1 MYQNNILYSGFMF
14 KTKSLVLYKN
24 QPALLQEVSTDKY
37 TILYCTDLPSPG
49 GKPAQ
54 FATQKVREKDIEL
67 LFETSSGEKTL
78 LVQLLQISEDA
89 KAMQKRIEPIYEL
102 LSEDEDSFT
111 TPVSFADLQDYADV
125 KTAQDSWILYKALKN
140 TMFFTEQAPLSF
152 MVQTKEVIA
161 RQEEKNKAKEAEQ
174 EIRSAFIRRLKAKKL
189 DLPAD
194 AQLMQDVEALAL
206 GQSDKSKTMK
216 EAGFTE
222 TPEKAHKL
230 LLDTGVWTVTK
241 NPYPTRWGLST
252 QSATQRLAPPP
263 EEERITLEQEAY
275 AIDNQWSTDPD
286 DAIAFDGQ
294 YVWVHIADPAS
305 SVYPDSPID
314 IAARHRG
321 ATLYIPEG
329 AVRMLAEDSL
339 EDYALGLT
347 TLSRALSF
355 CIELDE
361 NGAVLSCKVLKTLVK
376 VKRYTYEEAN
386 IQKDSPQLAPLYAI
400 ARRNEQRRLK
410 AGAVS
415 ITLPEVHISVTDGIV
430 NISPALSWESNNV
443 VREFMLLAGEAVAK
457 FAFKN
462 GIPFPFVSQE
472 KPDLPTN
479 ILDGYAGQYQLRRCM
494 RSRSLGVTPMQHAG
508 LGLGMYTQVT
518 SPLRRYSDLVA
529 HQQLRA
535 FIDGRPLLNK
545 DTMLERIAAGD
556 AAAGASVKA
565 ERKSNLHW
573 TLVYLTQN
581 PQWEGDAVVVEL
593 KGKQALCLIPSLA
606 QETLLTPSRT
616 VALNDTIKVRAGNI
630 DIPTLSVNFISL

>member
-1 MYQNNILYSGFMF
+1 MF

-37 TILYCTDLPSPG
+37 TILYCTALPSPG

-54 FATQKVREKDIEL
+54 FTTQKVREKDIEL
-67 LFETSSGEKTL
+67 LFETTSGEKTL
-78 LVQLLQISEDA
+78 LVQLLQVTEDA
-89 KAMQKRIEPIYEL
+89 KAMQERIEPLYEL
-102 LSEDEDSFT
+102 LSEEEDSFT

-125 KTAQDSWILYKALKN
+125 KTAQDSWLLYKALKN
-140 TMFFTEQAPLSF
+140 TLFFTEQAPLSF

-161 RQEEKNKAKEAEQ
+161 RQEEKNKAKEAEL
-174 EIRSAFIRRLKAKKL
+174 ENRSAFIQRLKAKKL
-189 DLPAD
+189 NLPAD

-347 TLSRALSF
+347 PLSRALSF
-355 CIELDE
+355 CIELDK

-376 VKRYTYEEAN
+376 VKRYTYEEAD

-400 ARRNEQRRLK
+400 ARKNEQRRLK

>member
-1 MYQNNILYSGFMF
+1 MF

-37 TILYCTDLPSPG
+37 TILYCTALPSPG

-54 FATQKVREKDIEL
+54 FTTQKVREKDIEL
-67 LFETSSGEKTL
+67 LFETTSGEKTL
-78 LVQLLQISEDA
+78 LVQLLRVSEDA
-89 KAMQKRIEPIYEL
+89 KAMQERIEPLYEL
-102 LSEDEDSFT
+102 LSEEEDSFT

-125 KTAQDSWILYKALKN
+125 KNAQDSWVLYKALKN
-140 TMFFTEQAPLSF
+140 TLFFTEQDSLSF
-152 MVQTKEVIA
+152 MLQTKEVIA
-161 RQEEKNKAKEAEQ
+161 RQEEKNKAKEVEQ

-189 DLPAD
+189 NLPAD

-347 TLSRALSF
+347 PLSRALSF

-376 VKRYTYEEAN
+376 VKRYTYEEADM
-386 IQKDSPQLAPLYAI
+386 QKDSPQLAPLYTI

>member
-1 MYQNNILYSGFMF
+1 MF

-37 TILYCTDLPSPG
+37 TILYCTALPSPG

-67 LFETSSGEKTL
+67 LFETTSGEKTL
-78 LVQLLQISEDA
+78 LVQLLQVTEDA
-89 KAMQKRIEPIYEL
+89 KAMQERIEPLYEL
-102 LSEDEDSFT
+102 LSEEEDSFT

-140 TMFFTEQAPLSF
+140 TLFFTEQAPLSF

-161 RQEEKNKAKEAEQ
+161 RQEEKNKAKEVEQ
-174 EIRSAFIRRLKAKKL
+174 EIRSAFIQRLKAKKL
-189 DLPAD
+189 NLPAD

-347 TLSRALSF
+347 PLSRALSF

-376 VKRYTYEEAN
+376 VKRYTYEEADM
-386 IQKDSPQLAPLYAI
+386 QKDSPQLAPLYAI

-581 PQWEGDAVVVEL
+581 PQWEGDAVVVDL

>member
-1 MYQNNILYSGFMF
+1 MF

-37 TILYCTDLPSPG
+37 TILYCTALPSPG

-67 LFETSSGEKTL
+67 LFETTSGEKTL
-78 LVQLLQISEDA
+78 LVQLLQVSEDA
-89 KAMQKRIEPIYEL
+89 KAMQEHIEPLYEL
-102 LSEDEDSFT
+102 LSEEEDSFT

-125 KTAQDSWILYKALKN
+125 KTAQDSWLLYKALKN
-140 TMFFTEQAPLSF
+140 TLFFTEQAPLSF

-161 RQEEKNKAKEAEQ
+161 RQEEKNRAKEAEL
-174 EIRSAFIRRLKAKKL
+174 ENRSAFIQRLKAKKL

-347 TLSRALSF
+347 PLSRALSF

-376 VKRYTYEEAN
+376 VKRYTYEEADM
-386 IQKDSPQLAPLYAI
+386 QKDSPQLAPLYAI

-430 NISPALSWESNNV
+430 NISPALSFESNNV

-593 KGKQALCLIPSLA
+593 KGKQALCLIPYLA

>member
-1 MYQNNILYSGFMF
+1 MF

-37 TILYCTDLPSPG
+37 TILYCTALPSPG

-67 LFETSSGEKTL
+67 LFETTSGEKTL
-78 LVQLLQISEDA
+78 LVQLLQVSEDA
-89 KAMQKRIEPIYEL
+89 KAMQERIEPLYEL

-125 KTAQDSWILYKALKN
+125 KTAQDSWLLYKALKN
-140 TMFFTEQAPLSF
+140 TLFFTEQAPLSF

-161 RQEEKNKAKEAEQ
+161 RQEEKNKAKEVEQ

-189 DLPAD
+189 NLPAD

-347 TLSRALSF
+347 PLSRALSF

-376 VKRYTYEEAN
+376 VKRYTYEEADM
-386 IQKDSPQLAPLYAI
+386 QKDSPQLAPLYAI

-573 TLVYLTQN
+573 ILVYLTQN

>member
-1 MYQNNILYSGFMF
+1 MF

-140 TMFFTEQAPLSF
+140 TLFFTEQDSLSF

-161 RQEEKNKAKEAEQ
+161 RQEEKNRAKEAEL
-174 EIRSAFIRRLKAKKL
+174 ENRSAFIRRLKAKKL

-314 IAARHRG
+314 IAARYRG

-347 TLSRALSF
+347 PLSRALSF

-376 VKRYTYEEAN
+376 VKRYTYEEAD

-430 NISPALSWESNNV
+430 NISPALSFESNNV

>member
-1 MYQNNILYSGFMF
+1 MF

-37 TILYCTDLPSPG
+37 TILYCTALPSPG

-54 FATQKVREKDIEL
+54 FTTQKVREKDIEL
-67 LFETSSGEKTL
+67 LFETTSREKTL
-78 LVQLLQISEDA
+78 LVQLLQVSEDA
-89 KAMQKRIEPIYEL
+89 KAMQERIEPLYEL
-102 LSEDEDSFT
+102 LSEEEDSFT

-125 KTAQDSWILYKALKN
+125 KTAQDSWLLYKALKN
-140 TMFFTEQAPLSF
+140 TLFFTEQDSLSF
-152 MVQTKEVIA
+152 MLQTKEVIA
-161 RQEEKNKAKEAEQ
+161 RQEEKNKAKEVEQ

-347 TLSRALSF
+347 PLSRALSF

-376 VKRYTYEEAN
+376 VKRYTYEEAD

>member
-1 MYQNNILYSGFMF
+1 MF

-37 TILYCTDLPSPG
+37 TILYCTALPSPG

-54 FATQKVREKDIEL
+54 FTTQKVREKDIEL
-67 LFETSSGEKTL
+67 LFETTSGEKTL
-78 LVQLLQISEDA
+78 LVQLLRVSEDA
-89 KAMQKRIEPIYEL
+89 KAMQERIEPLYEL
-102 LSEDEDSFT
+102 LSEEEDSFT

-125 KTAQDSWILYKALKN
+125 KTAQDSWLLYKALKN
-140 TMFFTEQAPLSF
+140 TLFFTEQDSLSF
-152 MVQTKEVIA
+152 MLQTKEVIA
-161 RQEEKNKAKEAEQ
+161 RQEEKNRAKEAEL
-174 EIRSAFIRRLKAKKL
+174 ENRSAFIQRLKAKKL
-189 DLPAD
+189 NLPAD

-347 TLSRALSF
+347 PLSRALSF
-355 CIELDE
+355 CIELDK

-376 VKRYTYEEAN
+376 VKRYTYEEADM
-386 IQKDSPQLAPLYAI
+386 QKDSPQLAPLYAI

-606 QETLLTPSRT
+606 QETVLTPSRT

>member
-1 MYQNNILYSGFMF
+1 MF

-294 YVWVHIADPAS
+294 HVWVHIADPAS

-347 TLSRALSF
+347 PLSRALSF

-376 VKRYTYEEAN
+376 VKRYTYEEADM
-386 IQKDSPQLAPLYAI
+386 QKDSPQLAPLYTI

>member
-1 MYQNNILYSGFMF
+1 MF

-37 TILYCTDLPSPG
+37 TILYCTALPSPG

-67 LFETSSGEKTL
+67 LFETTSGEKTL
-78 LVQLLQISEDA
+78 LVQLLQVSEDA
-89 KAMQKRIEPIYEL
+89 KAMQERIEPLYEL
-102 LSEDEDSFT
+102 LSEEEDSFT

-125 KTAQDSWILYKALKN
+125 KTAQDSWLLYKALKN
-140 TMFFTEQAPLSF
+140 TLFFTEQDSLSF

-161 RQEEKNKAKEAEQ
+161 RQEEKNRAKEAEL
-174 EIRSAFIRRLKAKKL
+174 ENRSAFIQRLKAKKL
-189 DLPAD
+189 NLPAD

-347 TLSRALSF
+347 PLSRALSF

-376 VKRYTYEEAN
+376 VKRYTYEEADM
-386 IQKDSPQLAPLYAI
+386 QKDSPQLAPLYAI
-400 ARRNEQRRLK
+400 ARKNEQRRLK

>member
-1 MYQNNILYSGFMF
+1 MF

-37 TILYCTDLPSPG
+37 TILYCTALPSPG

-67 LFETSSGEKTL
+67 LFETTSGEKTL
-78 LVQLLQISEDA
+78 LVQLLQVSEDA
-89 KAMQKRIEPIYEL
+89 KAMQERIEPIYEL
-102 LSEDEDSFT
+102 LSEEEDSFT
-111 TPVSFADLQDYADV
+111 TPVSFVDLQDYADV
-125 KTAQDSWILYKALKN
+125 KTAQDSWLLYKALKN
-140 TMFFTEQAPLSF
+140 TLFFTEQDSLSF
-152 MVQTKEVIA
+152 MLQTKEVIA
-161 RQEEKNKAKEAEQ
+161 RQEEKNRAKEAEL
-174 EIRSAFIRRLKAKKL
+174 ENRSAFIQRLKAKKL

-294 YVWVHIADPAS
+294 HVWVHIADPAS

-347 TLSRALSF
+347 PLSRALSF

-376 VKRYTYEEAN
+376 VKRYTYEEADM
-386 IQKDSPQLAPLYAI
+386 QKDSPQLAPLYTI

>member
-1 MYQNNILYSGFMF
+1 MF

-37 TILYCTDLPSPG
+37 TILYCTALPSPG

-54 FATQKVREKDIEL
+54 FTTQKVREKDIEL
-67 LFETSSGEKTL
+67 LFETTSGEKTL
-78 LVQLLQISEDA
+78 LVQLLQVTEDA
-89 KAMQKRIEPIYEL
+89 KAMQERIEPIYEL

-125 KTAQDSWILYKALKN
+125 KTAQDSWLLYKALKN
-140 TMFFTEQAPLSF
+140 TLFFTEQDSLSF

-161 RQEEKNKAKEAEQ
+161 RQEEKNRAKEAEQ

-294 YVWVHIADPAS
+294 HVWVHIADPAS

-347 TLSRALSF
+347 PLSRALSF

-376 VKRYTYEEAN
+376 VKRYTYEEADM
-386 IQKDSPQLAPLYAI
+386 QKDSPQLAPLYAI

>member
-1 MYQNNILYSGFMF
+1 MF

-37 TILYCTDLPSPG
+37 TILYCTALPSPG

-67 LFETSSGEKTL
+67 LFETTSGEKTL
-78 LVQLLQISEDA
+78 LVQLLQVSEDA
-89 KAMQKRIEPIYEL
+89 KAMQERIEPIYEL

-140 TMFFTEQAPLSF
+140 TLFFTEQAPLSF

-347 TLSRALSF
+347 PLSRALSF

-376 VKRYTYEEAN
+376 VKRYTYEEAD

-606 QETLLTPSRT
+606 QETLLTLSRT

>member
-1 MYQNNILYSGFMF
+1 MF
-14 KTKSLVLYKN
+14 KTNSLVLYKN

-294 YVWVHIADPAS
+294 HVWVHIADPAS

-347 TLSRALSF
+347 PLSRALSF

-376 VKRYTYEEAN
+376 VKRYTYEEADM
-386 IQKDSPQLAPLYAI
+386 QKDSPQLAPLYAI

>member
-1 MYQNNILYSGFMF
+1 MF

-140 TMFFTEQAPLSF
+140 TLFFTEQAPLSF

-347 TLSRALSF
+347 PLSRALSF

-376 VKRYTYEEAN
+376 VKRYTYEEAD

-462 GIPFPFVSQE
+462 SIPFPFVSQE

>member
-1 MYQNNILYSGFMF
+1 MF

-376 VKRYTYEEAN
+376 VKRYTYEEAD
-386 IQKDSPQLAPLYAI
+386 IQKDSPQLAPLYVI

>member
-1 MYQNNILYSGFMF
+1 MF

-37 TILYCTDLPSPG
+37 TILYCTALPSPG

-54 FATQKVREKDIEL
+54 FTTQKVREKDIEL
-67 LFETSSGEKTL
+67 LFETTSGEKTL
-78 LVQLLQISEDA
+78 LVQLLQVSEDA
-89 KAMQKRIEPIYEL
+89 KAMQERIEPLYEL
-102 LSEDEDSFT
+102 LSEEEDSFT

-125 KTAQDSWILYKALKN
+125 KTAQDSWLLYKALKN
-140 TMFFTEQAPLSF
+140 TLFFTEQDSLSF

-161 RQEEKNKAKEAEQ
+161 RQEEKNRAKEAEL
-174 EIRSAFIRRLKAKKL
+174 ENRSAFIQRLKAKKL
-189 DLPAD
+189 NLPAD

-347 TLSRALSF
+347 PLSRALSF

-376 VKRYTYEEAN
+376 VKRYTYEEADM
-386 IQKDSPQLAPLYAI
+386 QKDSPQLAPLYAI

>member
-1 MYQNNILYSGFMF
+1 MF

-37 TILYCTDLPSPG
+37 TILYCTALPSPG

-67 LFETSSGEKTL
+67 LFETTSGEKTL
-78 LVQLLQISEDA
+78 LVQLLQVTEDA
-89 KAMQKRIEPIYEL
+89 KAMQERIEPLYEL
-102 LSEDEDSFT
+102 LSEEEDSFT

-125 KTAQDSWILYKALKN
+125 KTAQDSWLLYKALKN
-140 TMFFTEQAPLSF
+140 TLFFTEQAPLSF

-161 RQEEKNKAKEAEQ
+161 RQEEKNKAKEVEQ

-347 TLSRALSF
+347 PLSRALSF

-376 VKRYTYEEAN
+376 VKRYTYEEAD

>member
-1 MYQNNILYSGFMF
+1 MF

-37 TILYCTDLPSPG
+37 TILYCTALPSPG

-67 LFETSSGEKTL
+67 LFETTSGEKTL
-78 LVQLLQISEDA
+78 LVQLLQVTEDA
-89 KAMQKRIEPIYEL
+89 KAMQERIEPLYEL
-102 LSEDEDSFT
+102 LSEEEDSFT

-140 TMFFTEQAPLSF
+140 TLFFTEQAPLSF

-161 RQEEKNKAKEAEQ
+161 RQEEKNRAKEAEL
-174 EIRSAFIRRLKAKKL
+174 ENRSAFIQRLKAKKL
-189 DLPAD
+189 NLPAD

-347 TLSRALSF
+347 PLSRALSF
-355 CIELDE
+355 CIELDK

-376 VKRYTYEEAN
+376 VKRYTYEEADM
-386 IQKDSPQLAPLYAI
+386 QKDSPQLAPLYAI

>member
-1 MYQNNILYSGFMF
+1 MF

-37 TILYCTDLPSPG
+37 TILYCTALPSPG

-67 LFETSSGEKTL
+67 LFETTSGEKTL
-78 LVQLLQISEDA
+78 LVQLLQVTEDA
-89 KAMQKRIEPIYEL
+89 KAMQERIEPLYEL
-102 LSEDEDSFT
+102 LSEEEDSFT

-140 TMFFTEQAPLSF
+140 TLFFTEQAPLSF

-161 RQEEKNKAKEAEQ
+161 RQEEKNRAKEAEL
-174 EIRSAFIRRLKAKKL
+174 ENRSAFIQRLKAKKL
-189 DLPAD
+189 NLPAD

-347 TLSRALSF
+347 PLSRALSF

-376 VKRYTYEEAN
+376 VKRYTYEEADM
-386 IQKDSPQLAPLYAI
+386 QKDSPQLAPLYTI

>member
-1 MYQNNILYSGFMF
+1 MF

-294 YVWVHIADPAS
+294 HVWVHIADPAS

-347 TLSRALSF
+347 PLSRALSF

-376 VKRYTYEEAN
+376 VKRYTYEEAD

-616 VALNDTIKVRAGNI
+616 VALNDTIKVRSGNI

>member
-1 MYQNNILYSGFMF
+1 MF

-37 TILYCTDLPSPG
+37 TILYCTALPSPG

-67 LFETSSGEKTL
+67 LFETTSGEKTL
-78 LVQLLQISEDA
+78 LVQLLQVTEDA
-89 KAMQKRIEPIYEL
+89 KAMQERIEPLYEL
-102 LSEDEDSFT
+102 LSEEEDSFT

-125 KTAQDSWILYKALKN
+125 KTAQDSWLLYKALKN
-140 TMFFTEQAPLSF
+140 TLFFTEQAPLSF

-161 RQEEKNKAKEAEQ
+161 RQEEKNRAKEAEL
-174 EIRSAFIRRLKAKKL
+174 ENRSAFIRRLKAKKL

-347 TLSRALSF
+347 PLSRALSF

-376 VKRYTYEEAN
+376 VKRYTYEEADM
-386 IQKDSPQLAPLYAI
+386 QKDSPQLAPLYAI

-581 PQWEGDAVVVEL
+581 PQWEGDAVVVDL

>member
-1 MYQNNILYSGFMF
+1 MF

-37 TILYCTDLPSPG
+37 TILYCTALPSPG

-54 FATQKVREKDIEL
+54 FTTQKVREKDIEL
-67 LFETSSGEKTL
+67 LFETTSGEKTL
-78 LVQLLQISEDA
+78 LVQLLQVSEDA
-89 KAMQKRIEPIYEL
+89 KAMQERIEPLYEL
-102 LSEDEDSFT
+102 LSEEEDSFT

-125 KTAQDSWILYKALKN
+125 KTAQDSWLLYKALKN
-140 TMFFTEQAPLSF
+140 TLFFTEQDSLSF
-152 MVQTKEVIA
+152 MLQTKEVIA
-161 RQEEKNKAKEAEQ
+161 RQEEKNKAKEVEQ

-347 TLSRALSF
+347 PLSRALSF

-376 VKRYTYEEAN
+376 VKRYTYEEADM
-386 IQKDSPQLAPLYAI
+386 QKDSPQLAPLYAI